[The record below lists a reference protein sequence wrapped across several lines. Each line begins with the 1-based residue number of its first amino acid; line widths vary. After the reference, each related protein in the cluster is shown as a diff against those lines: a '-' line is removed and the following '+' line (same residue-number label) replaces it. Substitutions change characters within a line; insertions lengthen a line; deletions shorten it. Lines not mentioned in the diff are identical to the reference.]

1 MKVAIVGFGMMGRQ
15 IAQLFAQHGHDV
27 EATDEDQQALK
38 IGMDEIANGPYG
50 VHASVSRGKLTL
62 EQAGVSLARIKT
74 SSKLGDACKNS
85 DLVIEAA
92 FEDLHLK
99 QNLFQRIESASP
111 PTAIIASNTSTLS
124 LDKISQK
131 ISKRDRA
138 LGMHFFN
145 PAQLT
150 RLVEIIRGPATSD
163 ETVEKGSQIVRELG
177 KTPILALDEPGFI
190 ANRLGLTL
198 YMEASKLLEDRV
210 ASLQDIDTCMRL
222 GYNHPMGPFELAD
235 FVGLDTRLRNIESLQ
250 RATND
255 DKWIAPKLL
264 REMVLQ
270 GYLGDPARKKGSKG
284 GYYEYLRIKR

>member
-1 MKVAIVGFGMMGRQ
+1 MKVAIIGFGMMGRQ
-15 IAQLFAQHGHDV
+15 IAQVFAQHGHEV

-38 IGMDEIANGPYG
+38 TGMDEIANGPYG
-50 VHASVSRGKLTL
+50 IHASASKGKLTL
-62 EQAGVSLARIKT
+62 EQARGSLAMIKT
-74 SSKLGDACKNS
+74 SPTLDDACKNS

-99 QNLFQRIESASP
+99 QNLFQKIESASP
-111 PTAIIASNTSTLS
+111 PNAMIATNTSTLS

-150 RLVEIIRGPATSD
+150 KLVEIIRGSATSP

-177 KTPILALDEPGFI
+177 KTPILAQDEPGFI

-198 YMEASKLLEDRV
+198 YMEASKLLEDGI
-210 ASLQDIDTCMRL
+210 ASLQDIDTCMKL

-255 DKWIAPKLL
+255 NKWIAPKLL
-264 REMVLQ
+264 REMVQQ

-284 GYYEYLRIKR
+284 GYYEYLQIKR

>member
-1 MKVAIVGFGMMGRQ
+1 MKVAIIGFGMMGRQ
-15 IAQLFAQHGHDV
+15 IAQVFAQHGHEV

-38 IGMDEIANGPYG
+38 TGMDEIANGPYG
-50 VHASVSRGKLTL
+50 IHASASKGKLTL
-62 EQAGVSLARIKT
+62 EQARGSLAMIKT
-74 SSKLGDACKNS
+74 SPTLDDACKNS

-99 QNLFQRIESASP
+99 QNLFQKIESASP
-111 PTAIIASNTSTLS
+111 PNAMIATNTSTLS

-150 RLVEIIRGPATSD
+150 KLVEIIRGSATSP

-177 KTPILALDEPGFI
+177 KTPILAQDEPGFI

-198 YMEASKLLEDRV
+198 YMEASKLLEDGI
-210 ASLQDIDTCMRL
+210 ASLQDIDTCMKL

-255 DKWIAPKLL
+255 NKWIAPKLL
-264 REMVLQ
+264 REMVQQ
-270 GYLGDPARKKGSKG
+270 GYLGDPARKKASKG
-284 GYYEYLRIKR
+284 GYYEYLKIKR

>member
-15 IAQLFAQHGHDV
+15 IAQVFAQHGYEV

-38 IGMDEIANGPYG
+38 TGIDEIANGPYG
-50 VHASVSRGKLTL
+50 IHASASKGKLTL
-62 EQAGVSLARIKT
+62 EQANGSLARIKT
-74 SSKLGDACKNS
+74 SPRLDDACKNS

-92 FEDLHLK
+92 FEALDLK

-111 PTAIIASNTSTLS
+111 PTALIASNTSTLS
-124 LDKISQK
+124 LDNISEK
-131 ISKRDRA
+131 LSKRDRA

-150 RLVEIIRGPATSD
+150 KLVEIVRGPATSP

-177 KTPILALDEPGFI
+177 KTPIVARDEPGFI

-198 YMEASKLLEDRV
+198 YMEASKLLEDGI
-210 ASLQDIDTCMRL
+210 ASLQDIDTCMKL

-235 FVGLDTRLRNIESLQ
+235 FVGLDTRLRNLESLQ

-255 DKWIAPKLL
+255 NKWIAPKLL
-264 REMVLQ
+264 REMVQQ
-270 GYLGDPARKKGSKG
+270 GYLGDPARKKASKG
-284 GYYEYLRIKR
+284 GYYEYLHLKR